1 MRHYHSSAIVNL
13 VLSFLK
19 IDANLSTPK
28 GNRVSFSVLF
38 LAIGI
43 IGFILSGGFTIFT
56 LLQKDIQEH
65 IWIVLLVS
73 LLNLLP
79 LSIII
84 AFINSRVI
92 YDESGFTHKNFFG
105 IKRKYTYDQITGI
118 RFAPNET
125 FLYVGKR
132 KIMIDELH
140 VGHKEFIF
148 FVKKQYHKVYKNEI
162 PRIKPE
168 KDIFNGNVQ
177 GASGFILVFVIL
189 AVCGVMLNGLFC
201 YLVFSPKTESNTD
214 MTEAR
219 FTSCYQANG
228 MISLRSTDNEYY
240 RLSYSDEYFSKISAL
255 CDGEKLLT
263 VYSNKVNS
271 DSGNDYYS
279 IEAIKYNGEFILSFE
294 ETYKIQVKLGIPL
307 LIIGLIF
314 DLLIVGFICTVIIVG
329 RNPRK
334 FSKKTV
340 RLFFKEGHIQY

>member
-1 MRHYHSSAIVNL
+1 MKRHYFSHRIINAT
-13 VLSFLK
+13 LSFLRA
-19 IDANLSTPK
+19 DAVAKDPK
-28 GNRVSFSVLF
+28 KGRVYFSPFF
-38 LAIGI
+38 LILGI

-162 PRIKPE
+162 PRVKPE
-168 KDIFNGNVQ
+168 KDIFNGN
-177 GASGFILVFVIL
+177 I
-189 AVCGVMLNGLFC
+189 
-201 YLVFSPKTESNTD
+201 KK
-214 MTEAR
+214 
-219 FTSCYQANG
+219 
-228 MISLRSTDNEYY
+228 EYIG
-240 RLSYSDEYFSKISAL
+240 D
-255 CDGEKLLT
+255 
-263 VYSNKVNS
+263 
-271 DSGNDYYS
+271 
-279 IEAIKYNGEFILSFE
+279 
-294 ETYKIQVKLGIPL
+294 VKF
-307 LIIGLIF
+307 GLIF
-314 DLLIVGFICTVIIVG
+314 AATIFSSTFLLF
-329 RNPRK
+329 
-334 FSKKTV
+334 
-340 RLFFKEGHIQY
+340 LL